1 MTVRTTTTALVAA
14 LAATAAA
21 TLALTGA
28 GPAAAAGLQCSVDY
42 TTNDWGSGFTAN
54 VKLTNAG
61 TTPIDNWSLGYAYTG
76 NQTLSGSGWNGTW
89 SQSGKNVT
97 VAAPAW
103 AATLAAGGS
112 VSAGA
117 NFSYSGTNAAPASFT
132 VNGVACNGASS
143 PSPSPSPSVSVSS
156 SPSPSPSASASASPS
171 ASASASPSSSASP
184 SPSGSTGTGKAPA
197 LHVSGNK
204 LVDANGSQVVLRG
217 VNRSGMEFMCV
228 QGYGFSD
235 GPVDAASIAAI
246 KSWKANAVRVPV
258 NEDCWNGYANVK
270 PEYAGENY
278 RTAVKNFVYALRD
291 AGLTPIIDLHWTQ
304 GLYTGNSS
312 GCSDVNSTC
321 QKPMPGAGA
330 ATFWSSVATTFKND
344 PSVVFDLL
352 NEPYADR
359 AVSGLDQAWN
369 CWRDGGS
376 ACPGIGYPV
385 SGMQTLVNSVRTAGA
400 NNVILLGGLAYSNDL
415 GQWLAH
421 KPTDPAGNLAASWH
435 VYNFN
440 TCSSQSCWNSTVA
453 PLAAQVPVVVG
464 EIGEN
469 DCAHSFIDQ
478 VMSWAD
484 AAKVSYLGWTWNTWD
499 CGQGPSLISD
509 FDGTPTAFGLG
520 LKNHLAAVN

>member
-1 MTVRTTTTALVAA
+1 MSVRTTTLALVSA

-28 GPAAAAGLQCSVDY
+28 GTAAAAGVQCSVDY

-61 TTPIDNWSLGYAYTG
+61 ASAISGWSIGYSYTG

-97 VAAPAW
+97 IAAPAW
-103 AATLAAGGS
+103 ATSLAAGGS
-112 VSAGA
+112 VTAGA
-117 NFSYSGTNAAPASFT
+117 NFSYSGSNAAPTSFT
-132 VNGVACNGASS
+132 VNGAACNGAST
-143 PSPSPSPSVSVSS
+143 PSPSASA
-156 SPSPSPSASASASPS
+156 SPSPSASASPSPS
-171 ASASASPSSSASP
+171 ASASPSPSASGSASP
-184 SPSGSTGTGKAPA
+184 SPSGSTGTGDGKAPA
-197 LHVSGNK
+197 LHVAGNQ
-204 LVDANGSQVVLRG
+204 LVDASGKQVVLRG

-235 GPVDAASIAAI
+235 GPVDGASIAAI
-246 KSWKANAVRVPV
+246 KSWKANAVRVPL
-258 NEDCWNGYANVK
+258 NEDCWNGYADVK

-291 AGLTPIIDLHWTQ
+291 AGITPIVELHWSQ
-304 GLYTGNSS
+304 GLYTGNSA

-344 PSVVFDLL
+344 PSVVFDMF
-352 NEPYADR
+352 NEPYPDR

-376 ACPGIGYPV
+376 ACPGINYTV

-400 NNVILLGGLAYSNDL
+400 NNVIMLGGLAYSNDL

-421 KPTDPAGNLAASWH
+421 KPTDPAGNLAAAWH

-440 TCSSQSCWNSTVA
+440 TCSSQSCWSSTVA
-453 PLAAQVPVVVG
+453 PVAAQVPLVIG

-469 DCAHSFIDQ
+469 DCAHGFIDQ

-499 CGQGPSLISD
+499 CAQGPSLISN

-520 LKNHLAAVN
+520 LKNHLLAVN

>member
-1 MTVRTTTTALVAA
+1 MSVRTTALALVSA

-28 GPAAAAGLQCSVDY
+28 GTASAAAVQCSVDW

-54 VKLTNAG
+54 VKLTNTG
-61 TTPIDNWSLGYAYTG
+61 TTALTNWTLGYAYTG

-89 SQSGKNVT
+89 SQSGRSVT
-97 VAAPAW
+97 VTAPAW
-103 AATLAAGGS
+103 ATSVAAGTS
-112 VSAGA
+112 VTAGA
-117 NFSYSGTNAAPASFT
+117 NFSYSGANAAPTSFT
-132 VNGVACNGASS
+132 VNGAACGGAAPSPSPSPSASVSASSSAS
-143 PSPSPSPSVSVSS
+143 PSPSPSPS
-156 SPSPSPSASASASPS
+156 
-171 ASASASPSSSASP
+171 
-184 SPSGSTGTGKAPA
+184 STGGSGDGKAPA
-197 LHVSGNK
+197 LHVSGNR
-204 LVDANGSQVVLRG
+204 LVDAAGGQVVLRG
-217 VNRSGMEFMCV
+217 VNRSGTEFMCV
-228 QGYGFSD
+228 QGYGFTD

-246 KSWKANAVRVPV
+246 KSWKANAVRVPL

-291 AGLTPIIDLHWTQ
+291 AGITPIVELHWSQ
-304 GLYTGNSS
+304 GRYTGNSS
-312 GCSDVNSTC
+312 GCSDADSTC

-330 ATFWSSVATTFKND
+330 ATFWSSVAGVFKND
-344 PSVVFDLL
+344 SSVVFDLF
-352 NEPYADR
+352 NEPYPDR

-376 ACPGIGYPV
+376 ACPGIDYTV
-385 SGMQTLVNSVRTAGA
+385 SGMQTLVNAVRAAGA
-400 NNVILLGGLAYSNDL
+400 NNVIMLGGLAYSNDL
-415 GQWLAH
+415 GQWLSH
-421 KPTDPAGNLAASWH
+421 KPTDPANNLAAAWH

-440 TCSSQSCWNSTVA
+440 SCSSQSCWSSTVA

-499 CGQGPSLISD
+499 CSSGPSLISD
-509 FDGTPTAFGLG
+509 FDGTPTAFGQG
-520 LKNHLAAVN
+520 LKSHLQAVN

>member
-1 MTVRTTTTALVAA
+1 MSVRTTALALVSA

-28 GPAAAAGLQCSVDY
+28 GPAAAAGVQCSVDW

-54 VKLTNAG
+54 LKLTNTGSTAING
-61 TTPIDNWSLGYAYTG
+61 WNIGYAYTG

-97 VAAPAW
+97 VTAPAW
-103 AATLAAGGS
+103 AATVAAGAS
-112 VSAGA
+112 VTAGA
-117 NFSYSGTNAAPASFT
+117 NFSYSGANAAPTSFT
-132 VNGVACNGASS
+132 VNGAACGGAT
-143 PSPSPSPSVSVSS
+143 PSPSPSPSVSASP
-156 SPSPSPSASASASPS
+156 SPSPSPSASVSASPS
-171 ASASASPSSSASP
+171 ASASPSP
-184 SPSGSTGTGKAPA
+184 SPSASSTGGSGSGKAPA

-204 LVDANGSQVVLRG
+204 LVDAAGGQVVLRG

-278 RTAVKNFVYALRD
+278 RAAVRNYVYALRD

-312 GCSDVNSTC
+312 GCSDTNSTC
-321 QKPMPGAGA
+321 QKPMPGTGA
-330 ATFWSSVATTFKND
+330 ATFWSSVASTFKND
-344 PSVVFDLL
+344 PAVVFDLF
-352 NEPYADR
+352 NEPYPDR

-376 ACPGIGYPV
+376 ACPGINYTV
-385 SGMQTLVNSVRTAGA
+385 SGMQTLVNGVRAAGA
-400 NNVILLGGLAYSNDL
+400 NNVLLLGGLAYSNDL

-421 KPTDPAGNLAASWH
+421 KPADPAGNLAAAWH

-499 CGQGPSLISD
+499 CSSGPSLISN
-509 FDGTPTAFGLG
+509 FDGTPTAFGQG
-520 LKNHLAAVN
+520 LKTHLQAVN